1 MTKTLL
7 GRIALISLAALAG
20 CSKLT
25 VSNYER
31 IHAGMGFDEVE
42 AIIGK
47 ASQCDEALAVRSC
60 VWGDEARNI
69 KVNFVAGKAVL
80 FSAHQLK

>member
-1 MTKTLL
+1 MSKTPF
-7 GRIALISLAALAG
+7 GWIALMSLLALAG

-31 IHAGMGFDEVE
+31 IHAGMGFDEVA
-42 AIIGK
+42 AIIGEP
-47 ASQCDEALAVRSC
+47 SQCDEALAVRSC
-60 VWGDEARNI
+60 IWGDESRNI

-80 FSAHQLK
+80 FSAHQIK

>member
-1 MTKTLL
+1 MTKTSFGL
-7 GRIALISLAALAG
+7 IALISLVALAG

-31 IHAGMGFDEVE
+31 IRAGMSFDEVE

>member
-1 MTKTLL
+1 MTPTTI
-7 GRIALISLAALAG
+7 GRIALLALVALAG

-31 IHAGMGFDEVE
+31 IHTGMGFDEVE

-47 ASQCDEALAVRSC
+47 ATQCDEALAVRSC
-60 VWGDEARNI
+60 IWGDEARNI

-80 FSAHQLK
+80 FSAQELK